1 MLSGLALLL
10 LVCLNMRV
18 QGKPRSQV
26 GAASPPLGPA
36 GTRFPPRPP
45 PHPTTTT
52 TTTTA
57 ALGHQDQELP
67 WQKLSFEIVNS
78 DGCGSICVSR
88 VWLIPI
94 STRHSGRQCNLL
106 ILWSCLRVEIF
117 TVWLFLP
124 RSPSAFIFLQHV
136 DGLLVRLDP
145 LPVKDSLTQA
155 RPGAVGMCS
164 DLHCQAEF
172 APDGARVWAP
182 DILSS
187 SVFAGN

>member
-36 GTRFPPRPP
+36 GTRSPPTP

-57 ALGHQDQELP
+57 ALGHQDRELP
-67 WQKLSFEIVNS
+67 WQKLWIEIVNS
-78 DGCGSICVSR
+78 DGYVSICVSR

-106 ILWSCLRVEIF
+106 ILCSCLRVEIF

-124 RSPSAFIFLQHV
+124 RSPSGFICLQHV

-145 LPVKDSLTQA
+145 LPAKDSLTQA

-164 DLHCQAEF
+164 DPL
-172 APDGARVWAP
+172 PG
-182 DILSS
+182 
-187 SVFAGN
+187 

>member
-36 GTRFPPRPP
+36 GTRFPP

-57 ALGHQDQELP
+57 ALGHQDRELL
-67 WQKLSFEIVNS
+67 WQKLSIEIVNS
-78 DGCGSICVSR
+78 DGYGSICVSG

-94 STRHSGRQCNLL
+94 STRHSGRRCNLL
-106 ILWSCLRVEIF
+106 ILRSCLRVEIF

-124 RSPSAFIFLQHV
+124 RSPSGFIFLQHV
-136 DGLLVRLDP
+136 DGLLVRSDP
-145 LPVKDSLTQA
+145 LPVKDSVLTQA
-155 RPGAVGMCS
+155 RPGAGGMCS
-164 DLHCQAEF
+164 DLHCQAES
-172 APDGARVWAP
+172 APDGACVWATH
-182 DILSS
+182 ILSS